1 MRRFEN
7 LLFISDGVQ
16 DESDGLKQALSLS
29 NNHHCNLTVLIIYPE
44 LPETLGSYQANWEQA
59 LIESTKL
66 QIAQTTSALSLSEQS
81 VMPVILAESSKTPS
95 TLVIQ
100 HVLRDSYDLVLKS
113 ANFNQSETGL
123 KAIDMELLRQC
134 PCPVW
139 LCRPITH
146 AQKKVHV
153 AVAIDAENDSR
164 EETDLDLMLLQLS
177 RSLADSCDGSLN
189 IISCWDFPY
198 EEIAG
203 NPFIHVPEQ
212 ELQQSIKDAEHK
224 HINGLKALITL
235 SGIGGPVKEFH
246 PKGLPQKCIP
256 DIIESEGIELLI
268 MGTVARSGIP
278 GFIMGNTAEDI
289 IQNTKCSILA
299 LKPKGFV
306 TDVKAY

>member
-16 DESDGLKQALSLS
+16 DELDGLKQALSLS
-29 NNHHCNLTVLIIYPE
+29 QAHHSTLTVLIIYPE
-44 LPETLGSYQANWEQA
+44 LPESLENYQGNWEQA
-59 LIESTKL
+59 LIENTKL
-66 QIAQTTSALSLSEQS
+66 QLAQAKSALSLSEQS
-81 VMPVILAESSKTPS
+81 VMPIILAESSKKPS
-95 TLVIQ
+95 TLIIQ
-100 HVLRDSYDLVLKS
+100 HVLRDNYDMVIKS
-113 ANFNQSETGL
+113 ASFNQSEAGL

-146 AQKKVHV
+146 AQRKVHV
-153 AVAIDAENDSR
+153 AVAIDAENDSK

-177 RSLADSCDGSLN
+177 RSLADNCDGSLN

-212 ELQQSIKDAEHK
+212 ELQQSIQEAEQK
-224 HINGLKALITL
+224 HIHGLKALITL